1 MISPALENTSFISRL
16 QNKTA
21 NFVQSTIFSRIISV
35 VLITLAV
42 IATAGSCTAMILTLN
57 LWFMLLS
64 VVGGIL
70 LSLGMMSIHIDCGT
84 TSRLTVEQ
92 QAERIP

>member
-1 MISPALENTSFISRL
+1 MISPALENISFISRL

-21 NFVQSTIFSRIISV
+21 NFVHSTIFFRIISV

-42 IATAGSCTAMILTLN
+42 IATVGSCVAMTLTLN
-57 LWFMLLS
+57 LWFALLS

-70 LSLGMMSIHIDCGT
+70 LSLGIMSIFT
-84 TSRLTVEQ
+84 LTVKQ

>member
-21 NFVQSTIFSRIISV
+21 NFVQSTIFSHIISA

-42 IATAGSCTAMILTLN
+42 ISTAGSCVAMILTLN

-64 VVGGIL
+64 IVGGIF
-70 LSLGMMSIHIDCGT
+70 LSLGIMSCTLH
-84 TSRLTVEQ
+84 
-92 QAERIP
+92 